1 MTGGSHAAHAP
12 PDPPEA
18 PATRAGIL
26 IVDDRRAN
34 LVALEAVL
42 EPLGRRVVTAESGEE
57 ALRRLFQEDFAL
69 ILLDVQMP
77 GMDGFETARLI
88 RDRPRTRHVPII
100 FVTAISTAREHVFA
114 GYAAGAVDYVLKPI
128 DPALLRSKV
137 SVFVELQEANARL
150 RREAEVRAT
159 NESLSLAQRAGMSGI
174 WDWEVGAGRLY
185 WSPEFADLCGLP
197 ETPPALRGASAA
209 ASLPGAEWLATVD
222 PRDRGR
228 LAARLDALLERGDR
242 WDAEYRILHPARGL
256 RWIAA
261 RGRVARDAAGAAERF
276 TGIAVD
282 ITDRKGAEARVARL
296 HEATAALSA
305 AASTA
310 EVAERIVAL
319 APGAAGARRAEVLLA
334 PGATGARPPLEVL
347 DGGATVVLPL
357 AAGDGSPPLAD
368 LRLAFGRPAALDD
381 DARAFLVGLAAQF
394 GQALERARL
403 FDAERRARER
413 SQALQEAAGVLAA
426 ALDVDEVAEGAV
438 EGVLRAFGAA
448 SAGLRLASP
457 DGGALETRAFAG
469 VPDRSVGPDDPSP
482 LDAATP
488 TALCARRG
496 APLLVLSGAE
506 LPAEAGGPDGGGA
519 LAAVPLRAEGRTV
532 GVLALRL
539 DPGAR
544 LGDDARRAL
553 HAFGGLV
560 AQAVARAALHEA
572 HERARERAAFLA
584 AAGLTL
590 DADLGVRE
598 RIEALAD
605 AVVPRLADACL
616 IEVAGEDGRPAAL
629 AARAPSAELEGLM
642 RTIREARP
650 GDDGAPGTIAWV
662 LRTGR
667 PVLRAELGREE
678 IAARLAGAGVPED
691 LAARVLADPP
701 RSALV
706 VPVRARGRAIGT
718 IALASFDPAR
728 RFDDDDLRLAVD
740 LGRRAG
746 LAIDNA
752 RLFEA
757 QAAVAM
763 TLQHSLLPGDLPD
776 VPGLELAARYVSA
789 AAHTEAGGDWF
800 EAVQVSDRRVVLAVG
815 DVVGRGTDA
824 AAVMGQL
831 RSAMRAYTSAG
842 LSPGAILEHLSRFA
856 RDVPGAQGSSA
867 VCVELDPVN
876 GRVRH
881 ARAGHPPPLLV
892 GPDGD
897 AAFLEA
903 VHGTLLGMPS
913 TRYDEGVARVP
924 PGGAVLVF
932 TDGAV
937 ERRGEVI
944 DQGLERFSR
953 VAAECWPAAPA
964 ALCEMVLLRALEPE
978 GAIDDVALLAAR
990 REPVTEPLELLVPGV
1005 PDRLAELRIALRDW
1019 LERLPI
1025 AAAARDDV
1033 LLAAGEACSN
1043 AIEHGYGGRDPG
1055 QLTLAADWNRD
1066 GTLRVAVRDGGGWRP
1081 PAGGRRYRGRG
1092 LPIMRR
1098 IMDHVELDGR
1108 PDGTEIRMRLRPA
1121 RLPRVGS
1128 LAPASAEASGPAAA
1142 PAAALKLAGT
1152 PGAPTARVS
1161 GELDSASAGDLGAR
1175 LRAAAAGGAELTL
1188 DLSGTG
1194 YIDSVGTR
1202 LLWDVAETVER
1213 EGGRLV
1219 LVAPRGSPARRLLE
1233 LSGLPPATSL
1243 VEAGGA
1249 FA

>member
-1 MTGGSHAAHAP
+1 MTGASHGPHPP
-12 PDPPEA
+12 PDPPESA
-18 PATRAGIL
+18 AAGAVIL
-26 IVDDRRAN
+26 IVDDRPSN

-42 EPLGRRVVTAESGEE
+42 EPLGRRVVVAESGED
-57 ALRRLFQEDFAL
+57 ALRKLFQEDFAL

-77 GMDGFETARLI
+77 GMDGFETAHLI
-88 RDRPRTRHVPII
+88 RARPRTRHVPII
-100 FVTAISTAREHVFA
+100 FVTAISTASEHVFA

-137 SVFVELQEANARL
+137 SVFVELHEANARL
-150 RREAEVRAT
+150 RREAEVRAA
-159 NESLSLAQRAGMSGI
+159 NESLALAQRAGMSGI
-174 WDWEVGAGRLY
+174 WDWELAAGRMY

-197 ETPPALRGASAA
+197 ETPPGAGGASSPSR
-209 ASLPGAEWLATVD
+209 ASAPLPGADEIRNWLATVD

-242 WDAEYRILHPARGL
+242 WDAEYRIVHPARGL

-282 ITDRKGAEARVARL
+282 ITERKGAEARVARL

-319 APGAAGARRAEVLLA
+319 APGAAGARRAEVRLA
-334 PGATGARPPLEVL
+334 PEDAGARPPLEVR
-347 DGGATVVLPL
+347 DDGATVVLPL

-368 LRLAFGRPAALDD
+368 LRLGFAPPAALDD

-413 SQALQEAAGVLAA
+413 SQALQAAAGVLAA
-426 ALDVDEVAEGAV
+426 ALEVGEVAEGAV
-438 EGVLRAFGAA
+438 GGVLRAFGAA
-448 SAGLRLASP
+448 SAGLRLATA
-457 DGGALETRAFAG
+457 DGAALETRAAAG
-469 VPDRSVGPDDPSP
+469 APDPSVRP
-482 LDAATP
+482 EGTTSLDAATP

-496 APLLVLSGAE
+496 SPLVVPSGAE
-506 LPAEAGGPDGGGA
+506 LPDEAGGPDGGGA
-519 LAAVPLRAEGRTV
+519 LAAIPLRAEGRTV

-544 LGDDARRAL
+544 LSDAARRAL

-572 HERARERAAFLA
+572 HERARERSAFLA
-584 AAGLTL
+584 ATSLTL
-590 DADLGVRE
+590 DTDLGVRE

-605 AVVPRLADACL
+605 AVVPWLADACL
-616 IEVAGEDGRPAAL
+616 IEVAGDDGRPATL

-642 RTIREARP
+642 RAMREGSPA
-650 GDDGAPGTIAWV
+650 GDGAPGTITWV

-667 PVLRAELGREE
+667 PVLRAELGAEE
-678 IAARLAGAGVPED
+678 IAARLAAAGVSEE
-691 LAARVLADPP
+691 LAARILRDPP

-706 VPVRARGRAIGT
+706 VPVRARGRTIGT

-728 RFDDDDLRLAVD
+728 RFDEDDLRLAVD

-746 LAIDNA
+746 LAVDNA

-763 TLQHSLLPGDLPD
+763 TLQHSLLPADLPD

-800 EAVQVSDRRVVLAVG
+800 EAVWVSDRRVMLAVG
-815 DVVGRGTDA
+815 DVVGRGTEA

-842 LSPGAILEHLSRFA
+842 LSPGEVLEHLSRFA

-876 GRVRH
+876 GRIRH
-881 ARAGHPPPLLV
+881 ARAGHPPPLVL

-897 AAFLEA
+897 AEFLEA

-953 VAAECWPAAPA
+953 VAAACWPASPA
-964 ALCEMVLLRALEPE
+964 ALCERVLALALDPE
-978 GAIDDVALLAAR
+978 GAMDDVALLAAR
-990 REPVTEPLELLVPGV
+990 REPVTEPFELRVPGV
-1005 PDRLAELRIALRDW
+1005 PDRLAELRTALRDW

-1055 QLTLAADWNRD
+1055 QLQLDADWNRD
-1066 GTLRVAVRDGGGWRP
+1066 GTLRLAVRDGGGWRP
-1081 PAGGRRYRGRG
+1081 PSDGRRYRGRG

-1098 IMDHVELDGR
+1098 IMDDVELDGR

-1121 RLPRVGS
+1121 RLPRVDS
-1128 LAPASAEASGPAAA
+1128 LAPASAEPAEPAP
-1142 PAAALKLAGT
+1142 PAAALKLAG
-1152 PGAPTARVS
+1152 PPEAPTARVS
-1161 GELDSASAGDLGAR
+1161 GELDSASAVDLGAR

-1233 LSGLPPATSL
+1233 LSGL
-1243 VEAGGA
+1243 
-1249 FA
+1249 